1 LLFAVVIMPSK
12 EYMAPLHLQKGR
24 DVKRLLQMLK
34 QYLTIEALKSFL
46 TKRHGNAGRE
56 RYRRAGLTASASF
69 ISKALT
75 IVISFVS
82 VPLTVHYLGSERY
95 GVWLTI
101 GSLLTWMSMTDF
113 GIAGNALVNLL
124 ADAHGKEDKRL
135 AGQHAASAFWALVGL
150 SLCIGSIFLF
160 SFHYIPW
167 QEVFHVSSAVPAAE
181 LSLACAYSLIF
192 FVVGFP
198 LSMVSSVYGAYQ
210 DGFMANIW
218 NIAGSALALIS
229 LIVVAQMKGGLPQL
243 VLAISGTRTL
253 VGLANVYYMFFRKY
267 PWLVPRPSA
276 VRWSSTKHLLSLGG
290 NYMITQLAGL
300 GIYQSQPMIITQML
314 GPSYVVIFVVTQK
327 IVTLPLDLVFMGTA
341 PFISAYGEAKARAD
355 WGWIRG
361 AFRNS
366 LIASLAFGIPA
377 AATIA
382 LVAKPLIRVW
392 AGSAAVPDSRLILW
406 LSLYTLIG
414 VAMLSVGQLLC
425 GLGRAD
431 ILAYSLSL
439 CALCTIGAG
448 IIFARWWGLGGVGLS
463 MALSKGCTATPIQI
477 YKIRGILRAHRAPAL
492 VEPSVV

>member
-1 LLFAVVIMPSK
+1 MSALRLREDLSA
-12 EYMAPLHLQKGR
+12 
-24 DVKRLLQMLK
+24 KRLLRILK
-34 QYLTIEALKSFL
+34 RSLTVDALKSFL

-135 AGQHAASAFWALVGL
+135 AGQHAASAFWALVAL
-150 SLCIGSIFLF
+150 SVSIGAIFLF
-160 SFHYIPW
+160 TFHLIPW
-167 QEVFHVSSAVPAAE
+167 PTVFHVSSAVPAAE
-181 LSLACAYSLIF
+181 LNRACAYSLIF

-243 VLAISGTRTL
+243 VLAISGTRIV

-267 PWLVPRPSA
+267 PWLMPRPSA
-276 VRWSSTKHLLSLGG
+276 VRWTSIKRLLSLGG

-314 GPSYVVIFVVTQK
+314 GPSYVVIFVVAQK
-327 IVTLPLDLVFMGTA
+327 IVTLPNDLVFMATA

-355 WGWIRG
+355 WGWINR

-366 LIASLAFGIPA
+366 MLASLAFGVPA
-377 AATIA
+377 TVGIA
-382 LVAKPLIRVW
+382 LVAKPLIRIW
-392 AGSAAVPDSRLILW
+392 AGKAAVPNTQVVLW
-406 LSLYTLIG
+406 LSVYTLICVG
-414 VAMLSVGQLLC
+414 MLSVGQLLC
-425 GLGRAD
+425 GLERAD
-431 ILAYSLSL
+431 ILAYSLSF
-439 CALCTIGAG
+439 CALCAIGLG
-448 IIFARWWGLGGVGLS
+448 IVFARWWGVGGVAFA
-463 MALSKGCTATPIQI
+463 MALSKICTSCPIQL
-477 YKIRGILRAHRAPAL
+477 YKIRGILRANRAPAL
-492 VEPSVV
+492 VEEEPSVA

>member
-1 LLFAVVIMPSK
+1 MLSK
-12 EYMAPLHLQKGR
+12 EHMAPLQLQKR
-24 DVKRLLQMLK
+24 PDARRLVQMLK
-34 QYLTIEALKSFL
+34 QYLSIEALKSFL
-46 TKRHGNAGRE
+46 TRRHGNAGRE

-135 AGQHAASAFWALVGL
+135 AGQHAASAFWTLVGL
-150 SLCIGSIFLF
+150 SLCIGGIFLF
-160 SFHYIPW
+160 SFHFIPW

-181 LSLACAYSLIF
+181 LDRACAYSLIF

-210 DGFMANIW
+210 DGFIANIW
-218 NIAGSALALIS
+218 NIVGSALALIS

-243 VLAISGTRTL
+243 VLAISGTRAL
-253 VGLANVYYMFFRKY
+253 VGFANVYYMFFRRY
-267 PWLVPRPSA
+267 PWLMPRPSA
-276 VRWSSTKHLLSLGG
+276 VRLSSIKRLLSLGG

-314 GPSYVVIFVVTQK
+314 GPSYVVIFVVAQK
-327 IVTLPLDLVFMGTA
+327 IVTLPNDLVFMATA

-355 WGWIRG
+355 WGWIHR

-366 LIASLAFGIPA
+366 LLASLAFGVPA
-377 AATIA
+377 TISIA
-382 LVAKPLIRVW
+382 LVAKPLIRIW
-392 AGSAAVPDSRLILW
+392 AGSAAIPNTQVVLW
-406 LSLYTLIG
+406 LSAYTLICVG
-414 VAMLSVGQLLC
+414 MLSVGQLLC

-439 CALCTIGAG
+439 CALCTIGLG
-448 IIFARWWGLGGVGLS
+448 IVFARWWGVGGVALA
-463 MALSKGCTATPIQI
+463 MALSKFCTSSPIQLF
-477 YKIRGILRAHRAPAL
+477 KIRGILRAHHAP
-492 VEPSVV
+492 VMVEEPSTA